1 MTLNI
6 LLILEVKNKMA
17 TNVAIDDELYE
28 EVRKIVEKKDIDYP
42 TINNFVNKA
51 VRKLIGIEK

>member
-1 MTLNI
+1 
-6 LLILEVKNKMA
+6 MA

-28 EVRKIVEKKDIDYP
+28 EVRKIVENKNIDYP

-51 VRKLIGIEK
+51 VRKLIGVER